1 MGSAPLT
8 SSAPCPPTP
17 PYFFLLSVP
26 FPFPFLRCQEVTSA
40 DQPTSPVQR
49 ARHVIHIIQRGRLI
63 RLTKLD
69 TYVHGSTARQTQGLP
84 EMSFRAKCASLS
96 CAHDS

>member
-40 DQPTSPVQR
+40 DQR
-49 ARHVIHIIQRGRLI
+49 ARHVIHTIQRGRI
-63 RLTKLD
+63 IGRTKLD